1 MASELF
7 STLSSD
13 EVAQRL
19 RNERMEPDFAPPSVP
34 RPMTRRGKL
43 TQIPEASSPSR
54 YSHLTR
60 LPLGMLLYLASVA
73 LVAAVITGSFFG
85 TGFSLLQSTASKV
98 ITDFNRNP
106 RVDANTLQAD
116 REAVLA
122 SRETG
127 MPHTV
132 AVDIPSGGPVGQHP
146 RADEE
151 APPQQSRELNGI
163 PPAPSNGEPPAETA
177 RVSEPASSS
186 ATPPVSPMPLANAP
200 SSAAKDVIPPGGAKT
215 RPARNAHS
223 AHMRTASQHLRPR
236 SVPNVATLTPPQSSF
251 AQTRMSPQP
260 SSFGQTK
267 PVGQALTPPKAE
279 QPVPKR
285 DKMPD

>member
-106 RVDANTLQAD
+106 RVDAKISHLVRRGNDLKFPTTRHVAPWACLRTQA
-116 REAVLA
+116 A
-122 SRETG
+122 
-127 MPHTV
+127 
-132 AVDIPSGGPVGQHP
+132 
-146 RADEE
+146 
-151 APPQQSRELNGI
+151 
-163 PPAPSNGEPPAETA
+163 SNGTCGAVN
-177 RVSEPASSS
+177 RPASY
-186 ATPPVSPMPLANAP
+186 
-200 SSAAKDVIPPGGAKT
+200 
-215 RPARNAHS
+215 R
-223 AHMRTASQHLRPR
+223 
-236 SVPNVATLTPPQSSF
+236 VPNQQRRESQTWLTTNIQ
-251 AQTRMSPQP
+251 
-260 SSFGQTK
+260 
-267 PVGQALTPPKAE
+267 
-279 QPVPKR
+279 
-285 DKMPD
+285 